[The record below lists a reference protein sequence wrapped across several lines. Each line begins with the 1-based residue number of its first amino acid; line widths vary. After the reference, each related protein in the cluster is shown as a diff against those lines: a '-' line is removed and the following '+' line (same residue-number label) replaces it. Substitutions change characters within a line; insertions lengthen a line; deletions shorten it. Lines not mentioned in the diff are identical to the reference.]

1 MMCDIAD
8 RMCDATVVVFCWLNS
23 KNKGSRRRCQ
33 FCALSRPHLHNPAEL
48 MQHLAPADLLHSS
61 GTDDD
66 GRIRRFQAT
75 RPILCATSNR
85 IGARKNPWYW
95 IIAIPNYDETRFPSW
110 TSPQYTSCYFWPF
123 NVTTCSRSDPWPH
136 FSVMAFVSRWMKFIQ
151 HSLSAD
157 MVTLTHRTRPYFH
170 GAVSTCR
177 RPSICFGRCMIRNLI
192 HLLQR
197 DLRAAGLEILTEL
210 TDSPMVIIV
219 RTCNDTT
226 RACSA
231 LL

>member
-95 IIAIPNYDETRFPSW
+95 IIAIPNHDDTRFPSW
-110 TSPQYTSCYFWPF
+110 TSPQYTSCYSWRF
-123 NVTTCSRSDPWPH
+123 NVTICSRRDPWLCLL
-136 FSVMAFVSRWMKFIQ
+136 VMGFMLRWMKSIQ
-151 HSLSAD
+151 RSLSAD
-157 MVTLTHRTRPYFH
+157 VVTLTHRTRPYFH
-170 GAVSTCR
+170 EAVSTCR
-177 RPSICFGRCMIRNLI
+177 RPSIRLGPCMFPNHMRF
-192 HLLQR
+192 LQG
-197 DLRAAGLEILTEL
+197 DLRTAGSEISIEPADRHL
-210 TDSPMVIIV
+210 VH
-219 RTCNDTT
+219 TC
-226 RACSA
+226 AYV
-231 LL
+231 